1 MDGVFKHE
9 VDKIWVGLDEIVEG
23 LQVLEF
29 FSLFFVE
36 DIEVVLVGV

>member
-1 MDGVFKHE
+1 MDGVFEHE

-29 FSLFFVE
+29 FSLFLVE